1 MPPQQG
7 QTLLDL
13 FGQVNDLGAHA
24 GSNHERS
31 LMAGWL

>member
-24 GSNHERS
+24 GSHEGRS
-31 LMAGWL
+31 VIAGWL